1 MRRRVIPRTLRAR
14 LVVAAAGSL
23 LVAIALFAGATIS
36 LVGDSLRGSLD
47 DALRTRAEEV
57 SQLAI
62 SAPAVLTA
70 PGALESP
77 VSERQLS
84 VEVLDASG
92 RIIARSLTLGSRL
105 LPLDALTHRALGAG
119 ATGFE
124 PIRLA
129 GRDFRMFAAPIARAG
144 GPAAGGAV
152 LVAAETGDIERTTH
166 HLAVVLALLGAGLAL
181 LAAGAAAA
189 LTRRAMRPLPA
200 VVAAAEEIERTGDPG
215 RRIPE
220 PAEGDS
226 PAAEE
231 ITGLTGV
238 LNRMLSSLER
248 SRDAERRF
256 LADASHELRT
266 PVTTLLGNVQY
277 LSRHGTDREVLDE
290 LGRDAERVARLVDDL
305 LTLERAGA
313 AADAREVPPV
323 ALDGIVREVAGEL
336 DRGSGRVRATPL
348 EAAAVPGDPASLRR
362 VVRNLVE
369 NALVHGPADGAVA
382 VSLRVIEG
390 EAVLAVCDEGPG
402 PRPEDHGEL
411 FERFWRGADATERP
425 GSGLGLAIVGAVV
438 RAAGGT
444 IAVHGSVFTVTLPLG
459 QRG

>member
-1 MRRRVIPRTLRAR
+1 MRNRLIPRTLRAR
-14 LVVAAAGSL
+14 LVAAAAGSL
-23 LVAIALFAGATIS
+23 IVAIALFAGATIS

-57 SQLAI
+57 AQLAI

-84 VEVLDASG
+84 VEVLDARG

-105 LPLDALTHRALGAG
+105 LPLDAVTRRALGSG

-124 PIRLA
+124 PIHLA
-129 GRDFRMFAAPIARAG
+129 GRSFRMFAAPIAEAG

-152 LVAAETGDIERTTH
+152 LVAAETGDIEHTTH
-166 HLAVVLALLGAGLAL
+166 HLAVVLALLGAGIAV
-181 LAAGAAAA
+181 LAAAAAAA

-200 VVAAAEEIERTGDPG
+200 VVAAAEEIERTGDPA

-220 PAEGDS
+220 PPEDGVP
-226 PAAEE
+226 PARE
-231 ITGLTGV
+231 IAGLTGV
-238 LNRMLSSLER
+238 LNRMLGSLER

-277 LSRHGTDREVLDE
+277 LARHGIDEEVLDE
-290 LGRDAERVARLVDDL
+290 LGRDAERLARLVDDL

-313 AADAREVPPV
+313 APDGRPATAVPLAEV
-323 ALDGIVREVAGEL
+323 VREVAGEL
-336 DRGSGRVRATPL
+336 DRGEGRVQAAPI
-348 EAAAVPGDPASLRR
+348 EAASVAGDPESLRR
-362 VVRNLVE
+362 VVRNLIE
-369 NALVHGPADGAVA
+369 NGLVHGPDGGRVT
-382 VSLRVIEG
+382 VSLRVAG
-390 EAVLAVCDEGPG
+390 PDAVLAVGDEGPG
-402 PRPEDHGEL
+402 PRPEDRGHL
-411 FERFWRGADATERP
+411 FERFWRGAEAAERP
-425 GSGLGLAIVGAVV
+425 GSGLGLSIVGALV
-438 RAAGGT
+438 RTAGGS
-444 IAVHGSVFTVTLPLG
+444 IDVAGPVFTVRLPVVTP
-459 QRG
+459 